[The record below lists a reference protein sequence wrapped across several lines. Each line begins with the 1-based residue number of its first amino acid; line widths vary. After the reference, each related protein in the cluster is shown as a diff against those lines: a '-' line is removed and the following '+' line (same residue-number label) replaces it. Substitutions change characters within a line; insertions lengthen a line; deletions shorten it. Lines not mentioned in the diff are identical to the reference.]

1 MTNLDLQP
9 SRCADRTA
17 DLVGAAGSRYARTQA
32 SLHVHDVGEQPEA
45 VIACLAEGSELKQ
58 VLWKLGV
65 VQNVDKACVD
75 IGRAAF
81 DRGRAIERRRPKIWR
96 ETERPTRNCR
106 RGCDRRLGRHVGGKC
121 SATHANYYCK

>member
-1 MTNLDLQP
+1 MTNLDLQT

-32 SLHVHDVGEQPEA
+32 GLHVHDVSEQPEA

-58 VLWKLGV
+58 GLWKLGV
-65 VQNVDKACVD
+65 PQNVEKAGVH

-81 DRGRAIERRRPKIWR
+81 DRGRTVEWRSPKIGC

-106 RGCDRRLGRHVGGKC
+106 RRRDRRLGRHVGGKC